1 MTIIRA
7 ICTMDETDREILRLL
22 ARDARMSVSVMA
34 RRLGLARSTLQ
45 ARLERLEGSGIVAG
59 YTVRLGAG
67 AKAARIRASVLLT
80 VEPRAQAGVLARLRA
95 VDAVERIHT
104 TSGRVDLLLEV
115 AAETTSALDAVL
127 DRIGGI
133 DGVKG
138 SESLIHLS
146 TKLDRA
152 L

>member
-1 MTIIRA
+1 
-7 ICTMDETDREILRLL
+7 LN
-22 ARDARMSVSVMA
+22 
-34 RRLGLARSTLQ
+34 
-45 ARLERLEGSGIVAG
+45 
-59 YTVRLGAG
+59 
-67 AKAARIRASVLLT
+67 
-80 VEPRAQAGVLARLRA
+80 VEPRAQAAVLSRLR
-95 VDAVERIHT
+95 VIDAVERIHT

-115 AAETTSALDAVL
+115 AAETTSTLDAVL